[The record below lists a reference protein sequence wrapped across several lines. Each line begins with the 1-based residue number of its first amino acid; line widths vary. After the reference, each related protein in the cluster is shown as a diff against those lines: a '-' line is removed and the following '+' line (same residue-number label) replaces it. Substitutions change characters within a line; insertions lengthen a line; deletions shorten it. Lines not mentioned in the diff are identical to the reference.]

1 MGATYAVLVSAASEA
16 LYGPELVCPSRFDR
30 LECAT
35 AAGDSVVQAAGL
47 EYEIMTEV
55 DGQWRSS
62 RGETAVAVIRRR
74 WT

>member
-1 MGATYAVLVSAASEA
+1 MRAKYAVLVSAASEA
-16 LYGPELVCPSRFDR
+16 LYGPELVCPSRFER
-30 LECAT
+30 VEYAM
-35 AAGDSVVQAAGL
+35 AAGESVVQAAGL

-62 RGETAVAVIRRR
+62 RGETAVDVIRRR